1 MSSNNPLKQYF
12 RQPAIYVKLPSGGT
26 HYPPGAIDWPANGEL
41 PVFPMTAVDEITYR
55 TPDALFNGAAVVSV
69 IQSCLPNIKNAW
81 EIPAMDVDTILV
93 AIRIAS
99 YGHGMDFGTTCPK
112 CGNESEHSL
121 DLRSVLD
128 RIRAPDYSKSVSVG
142 DIEIFFKPM
151 TYKNLN
157 DNNQMQ
163 FEEQKILQM
172 IPDAEVPDKE
182 KMNALN
188 QALKKITEITVKA
201 LAQSIASIKTPNAM
215 VTESEFIQEFLQN
228 CDRNIFNRI
237 RDHVIDIKS
246 QAEMQSLQLKCDQC
260 QNEYQQALTLDMSSF
275 FEVAS

>member
-99 YGHGMDFGTTCPK
+99 YGHSMDFGTTCPK

-128 RIRAPDYSKSVSVG
+128 RIRAPDYSKSVAVG